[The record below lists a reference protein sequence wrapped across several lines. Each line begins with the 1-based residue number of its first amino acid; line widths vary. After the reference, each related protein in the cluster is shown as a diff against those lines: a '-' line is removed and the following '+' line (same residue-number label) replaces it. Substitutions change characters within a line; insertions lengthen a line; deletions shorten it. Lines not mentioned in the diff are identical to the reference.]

1 MTPDAF
7 LDLFIDSRY
16 CDLDVRPKTA
26 KALIKLAERIP
37 DNIVS
42 DLPRIVVFA
51 PNPDDYGSCTPLM
64 PSNSSGEDALIY
76 LAPLLERR
84 SQTEVDFTVAHEFAH
99 AALRHHEPESL
110 MTFSIDE
117 AKKDYLN
124 LNSEVAAD
132 ELVAAW
138 VTRYRNAD
146 TENAKRFT
154 VWVSAAACPN
164 ACIPRPL

>member
-7 LDLFIDSRY
+7 LDTFTDITY
-16 CDLDVRPKTA
+16 CDLQVRPKTA
-26 KALIKLAERIP
+26 KALCRLAERIP
-37 DNIVS
+37 DSVVN

-51 PNPDDYGSCTPLM
+51 PNPRDYGLCIPLM
-64 PSNSSGEDALIY
+64 AGEPNGADAFVY
-76 LAPLLERR
+76 LAPSLERQ
-84 SQTEVDFTVAHEFAH
+84 SQSDVDFTVAHEFAH

-117 AKKDYLN
+117 AKKGYLN

-138 VTRYRNAD
+138 GY
-146 TENAKRFT
+146 EIPKR
-154 VWVSAAACPN
+154 
-164 ACIPRPL
+164 RRRKR